1 MLSNIEDID
10 SLKIYQN
17 AFEVKQ
23 IETLKM
29 KSSNFSKFADN
40 FLIIKRL
47 YEDRNKSIDFIAKWL
62 RISKSNLQLWI
73 SRYFKHLDKYD
84 DEITKHKIKEERSNK
99 IRDIIWEF
107 FDINKRR
114 CVTVCQMVEYIN
126 NGIFK
131 EDISNQTNYYEVYS
145 CLKYVM
151 NFGWRKASQ
160 RPPRWFQSWLEE
172 ARKVFQ
178 KFINKLRE
186 AGFVIVWID
195 ESSFSS
201 SALPL
206 YSWMKRGWDAE
217 RVIRPSS
224 QRFNVIAAQWNKE
237 AYFMMKSKTT
247 KKDQFWEFIKLL
259 DKQLISR
266 LAKITYERRMVVMFD
281 NASIHKTK
289 EVKLLVKK
297 LGWVVFTIPPYSPE
311 LNQIEHT
318 FGILKSKMSKRNF
331 NAKTVMQVVKEEI
344 KCLYK
349 A

>member
-1 MLSNIEDID
+1 MIICKTASSRYLFKNFVGINDNQENVLKVIKVNKLLEEEIARATNKIDKSIRTLNVNIDKEHIVMLSNIEDID
-10 SLKIYQN
+10 SLKNYQN
-17 AFEVKQ
+17 SFEVKQ
-23 IETLKM
+23 IDTLKM

-47 YEDRNKSIDFIAKWL
+47 YEDENKSIDFIAKWL

-73 SRYFKHLDKYD
+73 CRYFKHLDKYS
-84 DEITKHKIKEERSNK
+84 DEITKHKLKEERSNK
-99 IRDIIWEF
+99 KRDTIWEF

-126 NGIFK
+126 NWIFK

-145 CLKYVM
+145 CLKSVM

-178 KFINKLRE
+178 KSINKLQE

-206 YSWMKRGWDAE
+206 YS
-217 RVIRPSS
+217 
-224 QRFNVIAAQWNKE
+224 
-237 AYFMMKSKTT
+237 
-247 KKDQFWEFIKLL
+247 
-259 DKQLISR
+259 
-266 LAKITYERRMVVMFD
+266 
-281 NASIHKTK
+281 
-289 EVKLLVKK
+289 
-297 LGWVVFTIPPYSPE
+297 
-311 LNQIEHT
+311 
-318 FGILKSKMSKRNF
+318 
-331 NAKTVMQVVKEEI
+331 
-344 KCLYK
+344 
-349 A
+349 

>member
-1 MLSNIEDID
+1 M
-10 SLKIYQN
+10 
-17 AFEVKQ
+17 
-23 IETLKM
+23 
-29 KSSNFSKFADN
+29 
-40 FLIIKRL
+40 
-47 YEDRNKSIDFIAKWL
+47 
-62 RISKSNLQLWI
+62 WI

-84 DEITKHKIKEERSNK
+84 DEITQHKIKEERSNK

-131 EDISNQTNYYEVYS
+131 EDTSNQTNYYEVYS
-145 CLKYVM
+145 CLKNVM

-160 RPPRWFQSWLEE
+160 LPPRWFQSWLEE

-247 KKDQFWEFIKLL
+247 NKDQFWEFIKLL

-331 NAKTVMQVVKEEI
+331 NAKTVIQVVKEEI

-349 A
+349 AE